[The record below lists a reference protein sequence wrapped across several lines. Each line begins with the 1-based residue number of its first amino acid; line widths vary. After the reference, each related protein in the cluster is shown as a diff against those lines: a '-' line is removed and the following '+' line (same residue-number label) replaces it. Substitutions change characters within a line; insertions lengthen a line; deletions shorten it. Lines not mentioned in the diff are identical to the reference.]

1 MVEEID
7 SVLLRR
13 YGDDFDIAF
22 VHLLGLTGRLFAGWI
37 DLATSVI
44 PCHLVALKLHS
55 DSLWE
60 IFFMISGNRLVLG
73 NAVEGRL
80 NLNLI
85 NCVFS
90 NVSWRLETNESF
102 AYVSVGLGGGS
113 VGLLARVLLWR
124 HIVHS
129 RSLVHLSNEIAQ
141 VFIIMVL

>member
-1 MVEEID
+1 MVEKID
-7 SVLLRR
+7 SVLLWR

-22 VHLLGLTGRLFAGWI
+22 IHLLGLTGRLFAGWI
-37 DLATSVI
+37 DLATGVI

-55 DSLWE
+55 DSLRE
-60 IFFMISGNRLVLG
+60 ILFMISCNWLVLG
-73 NAVEGRL
+73 NAVEGRF

-102 AYVSVGLGGGS
+102 AYVSVGGGGS
-113 VGLLARVLLWR
+113 VGLLAMVLLRR